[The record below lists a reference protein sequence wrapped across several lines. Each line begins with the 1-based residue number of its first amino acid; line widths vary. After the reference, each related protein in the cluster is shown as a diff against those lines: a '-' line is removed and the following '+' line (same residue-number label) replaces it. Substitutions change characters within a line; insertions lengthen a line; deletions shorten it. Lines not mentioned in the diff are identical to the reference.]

1 MDKEGETRYF
11 GMDKEGETRYFGTNQ
26 KGNTRYFG
34 TDKTTGVER
43 ESKKNWCWN
52 WE

>member
-43 ESKKNWCWN
+43 ENKKLVL
-52 WE
+52 ELE